1 MVCGVCRAP
10 RRLHVEV
17 LSRSVSYDAAVPI
30 QDGPAWWRA
39 REAIDAAHEAQR
51 LLGAVAASRETAP

>member
-1 MVCGVCRAP
+1 M
-10 RRLHVEV
+10 
-17 LSRSVSYDAAVPI
+17 SRSVSYDAAVPI